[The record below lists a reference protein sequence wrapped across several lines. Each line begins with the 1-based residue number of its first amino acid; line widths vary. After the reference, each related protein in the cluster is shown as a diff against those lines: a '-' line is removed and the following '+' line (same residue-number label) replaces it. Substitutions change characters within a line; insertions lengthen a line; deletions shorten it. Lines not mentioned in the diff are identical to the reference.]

1 MVVDDKNLLVL
12 GNTFSVN
19 MLPKDIELVNLEFKK
34 ISQTDVIA
42 LLKKGFTSIIG
53 HEAIAL
59 LFTAILDI
67 AVEKNRRNF
76 LFSKGDTALIG
87 SIGRRLT
94 DDLLENKRLI
104 DEMPII
110 WWEVS
115 LRG

>member
-1 MVVDDKNLLVL
+1 MVVDNENSLVL

-19 MLPKDIELVNLEFKK
+19 MLPKDVDIVNIRFEK
-34 ISQTDVIA
+34 ISQDVVIEM
-42 LLKKGFTSIIG
+42 LENGFISIIG

-59 LFTAILDI
+59 LFTAVLDI
-67 AVEKNRRNF
+67 NIEKNRRNF
-76 LFSKGDTALIG
+76 LLSKGDIALVG

-110 WWEVS
+110 WWRVS
-115 LRG
+115 FV